1 MSNTILKGFYS
12 NASQRQGGEDSLLLK
27 NFLAGDSG
35 KQERG
40 EPLSTMHSASLFP
53 AHISAAID
61 TNEWLAEKNKAAVSA
76 AAAISATAAISGKDN
91 IMAPVLKSTSAE
103 YWLDRENRPPVN
115 ERVPDPA
122 ISLWLAAPRPITEGG
137 KTNAAE
143 TTGESSPKRPRIEW
157 PRNITTEYRTDN
169 WLAAA
174 AASGS
179 IISNSG
185 GSAPDFEWLAAG
197 RSTSAKPSITKALES
212 LSLDGSW
219 AVSERPHSKWLAL
232 TGRGDEALVE
242 DANSDISE
250 VDTWL
255 AKNIANFNLS
265 EDAEFP
271 IGDGESSI
279 EVLEDGDYDLID
291 RDEDDDDEEEDSV
304 QLDLSMWLV
313 VN

>member
-12 NASQRQGGEDSLLLK
+12 NAFQRQGGEDSLLLK

-122 ISLWLAAPRPITEGG
+122 ISLWLAAPRSTTTEGSRA
-137 KTNAAE
+137 TVTA
-143 TTGESSPKRPRIEW
+143 GESGPKRPRIEW
-157 PRNITTEYRTDN
+157 PKNITDYRPDD
-169 WLAAA
+169 WLAGNAA
-174 AASGS
+174 K
-179 IISNSG
+179 G
-185 GSAPDFEWLAAG
+185 GSVASTSPNREWLAEMRPA
-197 RSTSAKPSITKALES
+197 SAAKSAITTALES
-212 LSLDGSW
+212 LSLEGRW
-219 AVSERPHSKWLAL
+219 AVSEKPQGQWLAL
-232 TGRGDEALVE
+232 AGRGDGEAERGRPEVG
-242 DANSDISE
+242 E

-255 AKNIANFNLS
+255 AKNVANFSLG
-265 EDAEFP
+265 EDTGFP
-271 IGDGESSI
+271 VIGDGESSI

-291 RDEDDDDEEEDSV
+291 GEDDDVEEEEDS
-304 QLDLSMWLV
+304 LKIDLSMWLV
-313 VN
+313 VD

>member
-1 MSNTILKGFYS
+1 MSNTILMGFYS
-12 NASQRQGGEDSLLLK
+12 NNAQQRQGEEDSLLLK
-27 NFLAGDSG
+27 NFLAGADSG
-35 KQERG
+35 KKQETTTH
-40 EPLSTMHSASLFP
+40 SSASLFFP

-61 TNEWLAEKNKAAVSA
+61 TNEWLAEKNKAAA
-76 AAAISATAAISGKDN
+76 AAISGKES

-122 ISLWLAAPRPITEGG
+122 ISLWLAAPRPTTEVG

-143 TTGESSPKRPRIEW
+143 TTGESSPKRPRIDW
-157 PRNITTEYRTDN
+157 PRNITTEYRHEN
-169 WLAAA
+169 WLAV
-174 AASGS
+174 SDIS
-179 IISNSG
+179 SNS
-185 GSAPDFEWLAAG
+185 SPEREWLAA
-197 RSTSAKPSITKALES
+197 SDKSPITKALEG

-219 AVSERPHSKWLAL
+219 AMSERPHSQWLVLA
-232 TGRGDEALVE
+232 GRGDANVALVDE
-242 DANSDISE
+242 DENSVLSE

-255 AKNIANFNLS
+255 AKNVANFNLS
-265 EDAEFP
+265 EEAEFQ

-291 RDEDDDDEEEDSV
+291 RDEGDGDDDEEEEEEDSV